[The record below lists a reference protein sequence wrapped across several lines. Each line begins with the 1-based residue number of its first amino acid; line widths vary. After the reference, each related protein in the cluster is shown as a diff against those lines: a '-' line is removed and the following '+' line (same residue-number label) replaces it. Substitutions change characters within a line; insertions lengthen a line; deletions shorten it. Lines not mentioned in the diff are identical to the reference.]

1 MMKPPRRRASRGRS
15 VRRPAPPLSPD
26 MDELLSLLI
35 EVRGTPEALGV
46 WREIREPMEHG
57 MSWRDVEPV
66 MRMIQRGK
74 EERHIIDLTSGRRT
88 KAVVVL
94 DNDWV
99 ALLAITPETF
109 AGRVGAMRHVDASA

>member
-1 MMKPPRRRASRGRS
+1 MATELIHVGFENHLALNRVVAIATPAS
-15 VRRPAPPLSPD
+15 AP
-26 MDELLSLLI
+26 
-35 EVRGTPEALGV
+35 VK
-46 WREIREPMEHG
+46 
-57 MSWRDVEPV
+57 
-66 MRMIQRGK
+66 RMIQRGK

-109 AGRVGAMRHVDASA
+109 SGRVGALRNTDGN